1 MAGIII
7 GYDQDGNPN
16 CRCAD
21 GNVYTNCGSGGEC
34 CDQVGKTI
42 VGYDEDGNPN
52 CKCSNGNIYTN
63 CGPNCECCDQV
74 GFLSGY
80 GITIRDNEIY
90 IVVNGEV
97 TKLDKL
103 IIKEREEN

>member
-1 MAGIII
+1 MNNIIV
-7 GYDQDGNPN
+7 YDD
-16 CRCAD
+16 
-21 GNVYTNCGSGGEC
+21 V
-34 CDQVGKTI
+34 
-42 VGYDEDGNPN
+42 
-52 CKCSNGNIYTN
+52 
-63 CGPNCECCDQV
+63 
-74 GFLSGY
+74 SGY